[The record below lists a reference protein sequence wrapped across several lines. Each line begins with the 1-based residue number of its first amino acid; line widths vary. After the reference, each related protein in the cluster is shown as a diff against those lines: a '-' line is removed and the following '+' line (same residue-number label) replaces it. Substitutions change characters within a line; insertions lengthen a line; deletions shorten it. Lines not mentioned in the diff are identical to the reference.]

1 MDFTAFL
8 AGASL
13 TAGRIVVLDL
23 NGNIKILAPGQAI
36 VPGELVIETLEE
48 TDVPQFRIATDAGET
63 NITDDIQQIFAAL
76 EEGQDPTQLGD
87 DFATAAGETGGSSLV
102 AGGTIS
108 RTGAESLASTDFSTQ
123 GLQALGL
130 NEAQSLSLF
139 DLLNDANTELQD
151 IDSIAPSAPTI
162 TLDTDSGS
170 KADDFLTNDGSYTVT
185 DIEDGATVEYFVDG
199 EWTTTEPVAVEGE
212 NTIIIRQTDDA
223 GNSSESSTLTFTLDT
238 TAPDAPQ
245 ISLDTDSGSL
255 ADDFLTNKGDFT
267 VAGTEEGATVEY
279 FVNGEWT
286 TTAPTPVEGDN
297 TIIVRQTDAAGNTSG
312 SSTLTFTLDTT
323 APDAP
328 QISLDVD
335 SGSLADDFL
344 TNKGDFTVAGTEEG
358 ATVEYFVN
366 GEWTTTAPTPVE
378 GDNTIIVRQTDAAG
392 NTSGSST
399 LTFTLDT
406 TAPDAPQISLDT
418 DSGSL
423 ADDFLTNKGD
433 FTVTG
438 TEEGA
443 TVEYFVNG
451 EWTTTAPTPVEGN
464 NTIIVRQTDAAG
476 NTSGSSTLTF
486 TLDTTA
492 PDAPQISLD
501 IDSGSLADDFLTNK
515 GDFTVAGTE
524 EGVTIEYFVNGE
536 WTTTAPTPV
545 EGENTIIVRQTDA
558 AGNSSGSSTLTFT
571 LDTTAQAGTVSVDP
585 ITSDDVITET
595 EKNQTITV
603 TGSATGGDI
612 KTGDVVTAIINGKEY
627 KGSVSEDGAWELSVS
642 GSDLAVDTAFE
653 VTVNSTDAA
662 GNEVTSKGESV
673 HRLNNAPTI
682 DTAAGST
689 VTEESVSTSTVVAT
703 FTASDLDDQDNV
715 TYEITSGNDN
725 NYFAIDSDGKVT
737 LTDAGVAAIN
747 SDAGVDLTSLT
758 LGVTASD
765 GTNTSSESQVTV
777 NITRVNDNAP
787 TIDTAAGSTVTEESV
802 STSTVVATFTASD
815 LDDQDN
821 VTYEITSGND
831 NNYFAIDSD
840 GKVTLTDAGVAAI
853 NSDAGVD
860 LTSLTLGVT
869 ASDGTNTSSESQ
881 VTVNITRVNDNAPTI
896 DTAAGSTVTEES
908 VSTSTVVATF
918 TASDLDDQ
926 DNVTY
931 EITSG
936 NDNNYFAIDSDG
948 KVTLTDAGVAAINSD
963 AGVDLT
969 SLTLGVTASDGTNTS
984 SESQVTVNITRVND
998 NAPTI
1003 DTAAGST
1010 VTEESVS
1017 TSTVVATFTASD
1029 LDDQDNVT
1037 YEITSGNDNNYFAI
1051 DSDGK
1056 VTLTDAGVA
1065 AINSDAGVD
1074 LTSLTLGVTAS
1085 DGTNTSSESQVTVNI
1100 TRVNDNAPTIDT
1112 AAGSTVTEESVS
1124 TSTVVATFTA
1134 SDLDDQD
1141 NVTYEITSGNDN
1153 NYFAID
1159 SDGKVTLTDAGVA
1172 AINSD
1177 AGVDLTSLTL
1187 GVTASDGTNTSSESQ
1202 VTVNITRVNDNAP
1215 TIDTAA
1221 GSTVTEE
1228 SVSTSTVVATFTASD
1243 LDDQDNVTYE
1253 ITSGNDNNYFAID
1266 SDGKVTLTDAGV
1278 AAINSDA
1285 GVDLTSLTL
1294 GVTASD
1300 GTNTSSESQVTV
1312 NITRVNDNA
1321 PTIDTAAGSTVTE
1334 ESVSTSTVVAT
1345 FTASDLDDQ
1354 DNVTYEITSGNDNN
1368 YFAIDSDGKV
1378 TLTDAGVAAI
1388 NSDAGVDLTSLTLG
1402 VTASDGTNTS
1412 SESQVTVNITRV
1424 NDNAPTID
1432 TAAGSTVTE
1441 ESVSTS
1447 TVVATFTASDL
1458 DDQDNVTYEIT
1469 SGNDNNYFAIDSD
1482 GKVTLTDAGVA
1493 AINSDAGVDLT
1504 SLTLGVTAS
1513 DGTNTSSESQVTVN
1527 ITRVND
1533 NAPTIDTAAGS
1544 TVTEESVSTS
1554 TVVATFTASDLDD
1567 QDNVTYEI
1575 TSGNDN
1581 NYFAIDSDGKV
1592 TLTDAG
1598 VAAIN
1603 SDAGVDLTSLTL
1615 GVAAIN
1621 SDAGVDLTSL
1631 TLGVTASDGTNT
1643 SSESQVTVNITRVND
1658 NAPTIDTAAGSTVTE
1673 ESVST
1678 STVVATFTASDLDDQ
1693 DNVTYEITSG
1703 NDNNYFAIDSDGK
1716 VTLTDAGVAAINSDA
1731 GVDLTSLTLGV
1742 TASDGTNT
1750 SSESQVTVNITRVND
1765 NAPTIDTAAGS
1776 TVTEESVSTST
1787 VVATFTASDLDDQ
1800 DNVTYEI
1807 TSGNDNNYFAI
1818 DSDGKVTLTDAGV
1831 AAINSDAGV
1840 DLTSLTLGVTAS
1852 DGTNTSSESQV
1863 TVNITRVNDNAPTI
1877 DTAAGSTVTEESVST
1892 STVVATFT
1900 ASDLD
1905 DQDNVTYEITSGND
1919 NNYFAIDSDGK
1930 VTLTDAGVAA
1940 INSDAGV
1947 DLTSLTLGVTASD
1960 GTNTSSESQVTVNI
1974 TRVNDN
1980 APTIDTAAGS
1990 TVTEE
1995 SVSTSTVVATFTA
2008 SDLDDQDNVTYE
2020 ITSGNDNNYFAIDSD
2035 GKVTLTDAGVAA
2047 INSDAGV
2054 DLTSLTLG
2062 VTASDGTNTSSE
2074 SQVTV
2079 NITRVNDNAPTIDT
2093 AAGSTVTE
2101 ESVSTSTVVA
2111 TFTASDLDDQDNV
2124 TYEITSGND
2133 NNYFAI
2139 DSDGKVTLTDAGV
2152 AAINSDAGVD
2162 LTSLT
2167 LGVTASDGTN
2177 TSSESQVTVNI
2188 TRVND
2193 NAPTIDT
2200 AAGSTVT
2207 EESVSTSTVVA
2218 TFTASDLD
2226 DQDNVTYE
2234 ITSGNDNNYFAI
2246 DSDGKVTLTDAGVA
2260 AINSD
2265 AGVDLTSL
2273 TLGVTASDG
2282 TNTSSE
2288 SQVTVNITRVNDNAP
2303 TIDTAA
2309 GSTVTEESVSTS
2321 TVVATFTASDL
2332 DDQDNVTYEIT
2343 SGNDNNYFAI
2353 DSDGKVTLTDA
2364 GVAAINSDAG
2374 VDLTSLTLGV
2384 TASDG
2389 TNTSSE
2395 SQVTVNITRVNDNA
2409 PTIDTAAGST
2419 VTEESVSTSTVVATF
2434 TASDL
2439 DDQDN
2444 VTYEITSGND
2454 NNYFA
2459 IDSDGKVTLTDAGVA
2474 AINSDAGVD
2483 LTSLTL
2489 GVTASD
2495 GTNTSSESQVTVN
2508 ITRVNDNAPTID
2520 TAAGSTVT
2528 EESVSTST
2536 VVATFTASD
2545 LDDQDNVTYE
2555 ITSGNDNNYFAID
2568 SDGKVTLTDAG
2579 VAAINSDAGVD
2590 LTSLTLG
2597 VTASDGT
2604 NTSSESQV
2612 TVNITRVNDNAPTI
2626 DTAAGSTVTEES
2638 VSTSTVVATFTA
2650 SDLDDQ
2656 DNVTYEITSG
2666 NDNNYFAIDSDG
2678 KVTLTDAGVAAIN
2691 SDAGVD
2697 LTSLTLGVTAS
2708 DGTNTSSESQVT
2720 VNITRVNDNAPTIDT
2735 AAGSTVTEES
2745 VSTSTVV
2752 ATFTASDLD
2761 DQDNVTYEI
2770 TSGNDNN
2777 YFAIDSDGKVTLTDA
2792 GVAAINSDAGV
2803 DLTSLTLGVTASDG
2817 TNTSSESQVTVN
2829 ITRVNDNA
2837 PTIDTAAG
2845 STVTEESVSTSTVVA
2860 TFTAS
2865 DLDDQD
2871 NVTYEITSGNDN
2883 NYFAIDSDGKVTLTD
2898 AGVAAINSDAGVDL
2912 TSLTLGVTASDGTN
2926 TSSESQVT
2934 VNITRVN
2941 DNAPTIDTAAGSTVT
2956 EESVSTS
2963 TVVATFTASDLDD
2976 QDNVTYEITSG
2987 NDNNYF
2993 AIDSDGKVTLTD
3005 AGVAAINSD
3014 AGVDLTSLTLGVTA
3028 SDGTNTSSESQV
3040 TVNITRVNDN
3050 APTIDTAAG
3059 STVTEESVSTSTVVA
3074 TFTAS
3079 DLDDQDNVTY
3089 EITSGNDNNY
3099 FAIDS
3104 DGKVTL
3110 TDAGVAA
3117 INSDAGVD
3125 LTSLTL
3131 GVTASDGTN
3140 TSSES
3145 QVTVNITRVNDNAPT
3160 IDTAAGSTVTEE
3172 SVSTS
3177 TVVATFTAS
3186 DLDDQDNVTYEITS
3200 GNDNN
3205 YFAIDSDGKVT
3216 LTDAGVA
3223 AINSDAGV
3231 DLTSLTLGVTASDG
3245 TNTSSESQVTVN
3257 ITRVNDNAP
3266 TIDTAAGST
3275 VTEESV
3281 STSTVVATFTASDL
3295 DDQDNVTYEITS
3307 GNDNNYFAID
3317 SDGKVTLTDAGVAA
3331 INSDAGV
3338 DLTSLT
3344 LGVTASDGTNTS
3356 SESQVTVNITR
3367 VNDNAPTIDTA
3378 AGSTVTE
3385 ESVSTSTVVA
3395 TFTAS
3400 DLDDQDNVTY
3410 EITSGNDNNYFAID
3424 SDGKVTLTD
3433 AGVAAINSDAG
3444 VDLTSLTLGVTA
3456 SDGTNTS
3463 SESQVTV
3470 NITRVN
3476 DNAPTIDTAAGST
3489 VTEESVSTSTVVAT
3503 FTASD
3508 LDDQD
3513 NVTYE
3518 ITSGNDNNYFAIDS
3532 DGKVTLTDAGV
3543 AAINSDAGV
3552 DLTSL
3557 TLGVTAS
3564 DGTNTSS
3571 ESQVT
3576 VNITRV
3582 NDNAP
3587 TIDTAAGSTVTE
3599 ESVSTSTVVATFTA
3613 SDLDDQDN
3621 VTYEITSGNDNNY
3634 FAIDSDGKVTLT
3646 DAGVAAINSD
3656 AGVDLTSL
3664 TLGVTASDGTN
3675 TSSESQVTV
3684 NITRVND
3691 NAPTIDTAA
3700 GSTVTEESVSTSTV
3714 VATFTAS
3721 DLDDQDNVT
3730 YEITSGNDN
3739 NYFAIDS
3746 DGKVTLTD
3754 AGVAAINSDAGVD
3767 LTSLTLGV
3775 TASDGTNTSS
3785 ESQVTVNITRVND
3798 NAPTIDTAAGSTV
3811 TEESVSTSTV
3821 VATFTASDLD
3831 DQDNVTYEIT
3841 SGNDNN
3847 YFAIDSDGKVTL
3859 TDAGVAAINSDAG
3872 VDLTSLTLGVTA
3884 SDGTNTSSESQ
3895 VTVNI
3900 TRVNDNAPTIDTANQ
3915 VPISTLEDNSVFL
3928 EWSSFGI
3935 SDVDSPE
3942 SSLGLEITSLPSD
3955 GLLEY
3960 LGSDGSWYS
3969 VSVGQTIE
3977 KSQFDSNAVRFTPDE
3992 NESGYDGHS
4001 TDGVGDQKQDYAEI
4015 GFKPSDGLNTGEEAT
4030 IAINVTPVADT
4041 PVIYTSTSGIQL
4053 PSQDFNVSTWSG
4065 VDLGS
4070 NGNGVNAQLLITTI
4084 DSLDRGDATS
4094 FTMSNVEDTASN
4106 ATPKDNAVLI
4116 TGLIYLEAGKSYDF
4130 VGTGDD
4136 SLAIKVGGDLVDQA
4150 RWGVN
4155 YGHIPSGN
4163 PFVPAVS
4170 GFYPIEIYHHNQSG
4184 AGNFNVNVSV
4194 DGATPVNLDNQNFGI
4209 VSDVSKLESTGLR
4222 TSELQDVNGSHVYE
4236 VFETNEG
4243 LQDTWIP
4250 LASVTVAQQDTD
4262 GSETLVVNISGLP
4275 AGAKFTDGKSVLV
4288 SDGESSEY
4296 SVTGWDLDNIFVL
4309 PPSGSSDDFTIHI
4322 DAISSENDSNS
4333 SAHNSTQ
4340 IDVNVHEN
4348 APTIAINDRAVTQED
4363 IKVSGNVLD
4372 NDSDDD
4378 NVLSVVT
4385 VEVNNQVYGAGEI
4398 VQLAEGKLVV
4408 NSDGS
4413 YEFEPADNWSGMLP
4427 PVYYTTNTGANAIL
4441 TVEVT
4446 AVADKPVVSI
4456 TIGELQLVQAKPD
4469 FDTTSAG
4476 IRLEVQN
4483 GNTSFA
4489 GTEHQYVDQT
4499 PAFNNG
4505 HAGNDLMIAPDNA
4518 SPQDFVGDTQ
4528 AASIQ
4533 QQGSDTFVGTK
4544 YNDSFYGGTG
4554 ALDSEKAIDTVIYQG
4569 KLSEYTLDYRG
4580 LEHSDKPYW
4589 LVKDSLGR
4597 DTSGDNSPVTDDG
4610 DHLYGIERLIFEDAI
4625 VEINNADGTYKV
4637 LHDRSLPI
4645 EIDVALVDT
4654 DGSEALAS
4662 TVDIHGIPLGVELYI
4677 GGQLVNANNDG
4688 TYTVALPATG
4698 HIDAEIKVPYTYS
4711 GDLDF
4716 KLNVAATSVESS
4728 NSDTA
4733 IGYGSSDVSM
4743 REYVLDTG
4751 SHGDDKLSGSEDNDL
4766 IVGDV
4771 QGIQIV
4777 AGQDYNI
4784 AFLLDTSG
4792 SMGHDVKTAKSE
4804 LLTVFDSILASTQGV
4819 HSGKVNMLI
4828 TDFSDVSNTSI
4839 SIDLSS
4845 NDPRGDFIAAL
4856 SQIPDQGD
4864 DGTNYEAAFKSA
4876 VDWFAGQ
4883 QSGHN
4888 LTYFISDGEPT
4899 TFTNSRLY
4907 QSQFDQILLDYDVN
4921 TKELV
4926 TLADVLPD
4934 GYRNGV
4940 VTYKGQVL
4948 INSAG
4953 ELYSPLTSSKIGEM
4967 SVNGNSFDFYDR
4979 GGVSNQ
4985 GKHMFELLAILSA
4998 VQAIGLGSSLKESV
5012 LADYDSDGVVDTA
5025 IDVTE
5030 LSNVILGDEIDLL
5043 QGGDTIDGL
5052 AGDDIIF
5059 GDLVQFD
5066 GISGQGVPAIQK
5078 YVAQQTGEELS
5089 TITARDI
5096 HDYISQNAS
5105 EFDVSRTNDKID
5117 DLKGGTGND
5126 ILFGQGGDDLLDGG
5140 LGDDYLLGGAGSDLL
5155 IGGLGNDILT
5165 GGDGADIF
5173 KWVDMETARDLVT
5186 DFNASQGD
5194 KLDLADLFDDM
5205 SKADIDTL
5213 LADLGSGDNQGAVG
5227 DVSISVSDDAS
5238 ASHLTIVKG
5247 GQTLTIDFDGASAAD
5262 ITSSLMDNLNH
5273 LKD

>member
-36 VPGELVIETLEE
+36 APGELVIETLEE

-297 TIIVRQTDAAGNTSG
+297 TIVVRQTDAAGNTSG

-328 QISLDVD
+328 QINLDTDSGSLADDFLTNKGDFTVAGTEEGATVEYFVNGEWTTTAPTPVEGDNTIIVRQTDAAGNTSGSSTLMFTLDITAPDVPQISLDTD

-399 LTFTLDT
+399 LTFNLDT

-433 FTVTG
+433 FTVAG

-451 EWTTTAPTPVEGN
+451 
-464 NTIIVRQTDAAG
+464 D
-476 NTSGSSTLTF
+476 
-486 TLDTTA
+486 
-492 PDAPQISLD
+492 
-501 IDSGSLADDFLTNK
+501 
-515 GDFTVAGTE
+515 
-524 EGVTIEYFVNGE
+524 

-558 AGNSSGSSTLTFT
+558 AGNTSGSSTLTFT

-612 KTGDVVTAIINGKEY
+612 KTGDVVTAIINGNEY
-627 KGSVSEDGAWELSVS
+627 KGSVSEDGSWELSVS

-673 HRLNNAPTI
+673 HRLNDAPTI
-682 DTAAGST
+682 DTATGST
-689 VTEESVSTSTVVAT
+689 QVENVAKAGDTVAT
-703 FTASDLDDQDNV
+703 FTASDLDGDDV
-715 TYEITSGNDN
+715 TYSITSGNDN
-725 NYFAIDSDGKVT
+725 GYFAIDSATGVVT
-737 LTDAGVAAIN
+737 LTAAGETALANDA
-747 SDAGVDLTSLT
+747 LTDT
-758 LGVTASD
+758 DYRLGVTAND
-765 GTNTSSESQVTV
+765 GTVDSEEAFAT
-777 NITRVNDNAP
+777 IKFDGVNDAP
-787 TIDTAAGSTVTEESV
+787 TIE
-802 STSTVVATFTASD
+802 
-815 LDDQDN
+815 L
-821 VTYEITSGND
+821 
-831 NNYFAIDSD
+831 
-840 GKVTLTDAGVAAI
+840 
-853 NSDAGVD
+853 VD
-860 LTSLTLGVT
+860 
-869 ASDGTNTSSESQ
+869 
-881 VTVNITRVNDNAPTI
+881 
-896 DTAAGSTVTEES
+896 
-908 VSTSTVVATF
+908 
-918 TASDLDDQ
+918 
-926 DNVTY
+926 
-931 EITSG
+931 
-936 NDNNYFAIDSDG
+936 
-948 KVTLTDAGVAAINSD
+948 
-963 AGVDLT
+963 
-969 SLTLGVTASDGTNTS
+969 
-984 SESQVTVNITRVND
+984 
-998 NAPTI
+998 
-1003 DTAAGST
+1003 
-1010 VTEESVS
+1010 
-1017 TSTVVATFTASD
+1017 
-1029 LDDQDNVT
+1029 
-1037 YEITSGNDNNYFAI
+1037 
-1051 DSDGK
+1051 
-1056 VTLTDAGVA
+1056 
-1065 AINSDAGVD
+1065 
-1074 LTSLTLGVTAS
+1074 
-1085 DGTNTSSESQVTVNI
+1085 
-1100 TRVNDNAPTIDT
+1100 
-1112 AAGSTVTEESVS
+1112 
-1124 TSTVVATFTA
+1124 
-1134 SDLDDQD
+1134 
-1141 NVTYEITSGNDN
+1141 
-1153 NYFAID
+1153 
-1159 SDGKVTLTDAGVA
+1159 
-1172 AINSD
+1172 
-1177 AGVDLTSLTL
+1177 
-1187 GVTASDGTNTSSESQ
+1187 
-1202 VTVNITRVNDNAP
+1202 
-1215 TIDTAA
+1215 
-1221 GSTVTEE
+1221 
-1228 SVSTSTVVATFTASD
+1228 
-1243 LDDQDNVTYE
+1243 
-1253 ITSGNDNNYFAID
+1253 
-1266 SDGKVTLTDAGV
+1266 
-1278 AAINSDA
+1278 
-1285 GVDLTSLTL
+1285 
-1294 GVTASD
+1294 
-1300 GTNTSSESQVTV
+1300 
-1312 NITRVNDNA
+1312 
-1321 PTIDTAAGSTVTE
+1321 
-1334 ESVSTSTVVAT
+1334 
-1345 FTASDLDDQ
+1345 
-1354 DNVTYEITSGNDNN
+1354 
-1368 YFAIDSDGKV
+1368 
-1378 TLTDAGVAAI
+1378 
-1388 NSDAGVDLTSLTLG
+1388 
-1402 VTASDGTNTS
+1402 
-1412 SESQVTVNITRV
+1412 
-1424 NDNAPTID
+1424 
-1432 TAAGSTVTE
+1432 
-1441 ESVSTS
+1441 
-1447 TVVATFTASDL
+1447 
-1458 DDQDNVTYEIT
+1458 
-1469 SGNDNNYFAIDSD
+1469 
-1482 GKVTLTDAGVA
+1482 
-1493 AINSDAGVDLT
+1493 
-1504 SLTLGVTAS
+1504 
-1513 DGTNTSSESQVTVN
+1513 
-1527 ITRVND
+1527 
-1533 NAPTIDTAAGS
+1533 
-1544 TVTEESVSTS
+1544 
-1554 TVVATFTASDLDD
+1554 
-1567 QDNVTYEI
+1567 
-1575 TSGNDN
+1575 
-1581 NYFAIDSDGKV
+1581 
-1592 TLTDAG
+1592 
-1598 VAAIN
+1598 
-1603 SDAGVDLTSLTL
+1603 
-1615 GVAAIN
+1615 
-1621 SDAGVDLTSL
+1621 
-1631 TLGVTASDGTNT
+1631 
-1643 SSESQVTVNITRVND
+1643 
-1658 NAPTIDTAAGSTVTE
+1658 
-1673 ESVST
+1673 
-1678 STVVATFTASDLDDQ
+1678 
-1693 DNVTYEITSG
+1693 
-1703 NDNNYFAIDSDGK
+1703 
-1716 VTLTDAGVAAINSDA
+1716 
-1731 GVDLTSLTLGV
+1731 
-1742 TASDGTNT
+1742 
-1750 SSESQVTVNITRVND
+1750 
-1765 NAPTIDTAAGS
+1765 
-1776 TVTEESVSTST
+1776 
-1787 VVATFTASDLDDQ
+1787 
-1800 DNVTYEI
+1800 
-1807 TSGNDNNYFAI
+1807 
-1818 DSDGKVTLTDAGV
+1818 
-1831 AAINSDAGV
+1831 
-1840 DLTSLTLGVTAS
+1840 
-1852 DGTNTSSESQV
+1852 
-1863 TVNITRVNDNAPTI
+1863 
-1877 DTAAGSTVTEESVST
+1877 
-1892 STVVATFT
+1892 
-1900 ASDLD
+1900 
-1905 DQDNVTYEITSGND
+1905 
-1919 NNYFAIDSDGK
+1919 
-1930 VTLTDAGVAA
+1930 
-1940 INSDAGV
+1940 
-1947 DLTSLTLGVTASD
+1947 
-1960 GTNTSSESQVTVNI
+1960 
-1974 TRVNDN
+1974 
-1980 APTIDTAAGS
+1980 
-1990 TVTEE
+1990 
-1995 SVSTSTVVATFTA
+1995 
-2008 SDLDDQDNVTYE
+2008 
-2020 ITSGNDNNYFAIDSD
+2020 
-2035 GKVTLTDAGVAA
+2035 
-2047 INSDAGV
+2047 
-2054 DLTSLTLG
+2054 
-2062 VTASDGTNTSSE
+2062 
-2074 SQVTV
+2074 
-2079 NITRVNDNAPTIDT
+2079 
-2093 AAGSTVTE
+2093 
-2101 ESVSTSTVVA
+2101 
-2111 TFTASDLDDQDNV
+2111 
-2124 TYEITSGND
+2124 
-2133 NNYFAI
+2133 
-2139 DSDGKVTLTDAGV
+2139 
-2152 AAINSDAGVD
+2152 
-2162 LTSLT
+2162 
-2167 LGVTASDGTN
+2167 
-2177 TSSESQVTVNI
+2177 
-2188 TRVND
+2188 
-2193 NAPTIDT
+2193 
-2200 AAGSTVT
+2200 
-2207 EESVSTSTVVA
+2207 
-2218 TFTASDLD
+2218 
-2226 DQDNVTYE
+2226 
-2234 ITSGNDNNYFAI
+2234 
-2246 DSDGKVTLTDAGVA
+2246 
-2260 AINSD
+2260 
-2265 AGVDLTSL
+2265 
-2273 TLGVTASDG
+2273 
-2282 TNTSSE
+2282 
-2288 SQVTVNITRVNDNAP
+2288 
-2303 TIDTAA
+2303 
-2309 GSTVTEESVSTS
+2309 
-2321 TVVATFTASDL
+2321 
-2332 DDQDNVTYEIT
+2332 
-2343 SGNDNNYFAI
+2343 
-2353 DSDGKVTLTDA
+2353 
-2364 GVAAINSDAG
+2364 
-2374 VDLTSLTLGV
+2374 
-2384 TASDG
+2384 
-2389 TNTSSE
+2389 
-2395 SQVTVNITRVNDNA
+2395 
-2409 PTIDTAAGST
+2409 
-2419 VTEESVSTSTVVATF
+2419 
-2434 TASDL
+2434 
-2439 DDQDN
+2439 
-2444 VTYEITSGND
+2444 
-2454 NNYFA
+2454 
-2459 IDSDGKVTLTDAGVA
+2459 
-2474 AINSDAGVD
+2474 
-2483 LTSLTL
+2483 
-2489 GVTASD
+2489 
-2495 GTNTSSESQVTVN
+2495 
-2508 ITRVNDNAPTID
+2508 
-2520 TAAGSTVT
+2520 
-2528 EESVSTST
+2528 
-2536 VVATFTASD
+2536 
-2545 LDDQDNVTYE
+2545 
-2555 ITSGNDNNYFAID
+2555 
-2568 SDGKVTLTDAG
+2568 
-2579 VAAINSDAGVD
+2579 
-2590 LTSLTLG
+2590 
-2597 VTASDGT
+2597 
-2604 NTSSESQV
+2604 
-2612 TVNITRVNDNAPTI
+2612 
-2626 DTAAGSTVTEES
+2626 
-2638 VSTSTVVATFTA
+2638 
-2650 SDLDDQ
+2650 
-2656 DNVTYEITSG
+2656 
-2666 NDNNYFAIDSDG
+2666 
-2678 KVTLTDAGVAAIN
+2678 
-2691 SDAGVD
+2691 
-2697 LTSLTLGVTAS
+2697 
-2708 DGTNTSSESQVT
+2708 
-2720 VNITRVNDNAPTIDT
+2720 
-2735 AAGSTVTEES
+2735 
-2745 VSTSTVV
+2745 
-2752 ATFTASDLD
+2752 
-2761 DQDNVTYEI
+2761 
-2770 TSGNDNN
+2770 
-2777 YFAIDSDGKVTLTDA
+2777 
-2792 GVAAINSDAGV
+2792 
-2803 DLTSLTLGVTASDG
+2803 
-2817 TNTSSESQVTVN
+2817 
-2829 ITRVNDNA
+2829 
-2837 PTIDTAAG
+2837 
-2845 STVTEESVSTSTVVA
+2845 
-2860 TFTAS
+2860 
-2865 DLDDQD
+2865 
-2871 NVTYEITSGNDN
+2871 
-2883 NYFAIDSDGKVTLTD
+2883 
-2898 AGVAAINSDAGVDL
+2898 
-2912 TSLTLGVTASDGTN
+2912 
-2926 TSSESQVT
+2926 
-2934 VNITRVN
+2934 
-2941 DNAPTIDTAAGSTVT
+2941 
-2956 EESVSTS
+2956 
-2963 TVVATFTASDLDD
+2963 
-2976 QDNVTYEITSG
+2976 
-2987 NDNNYF
+2987 
-2993 AIDSDGKVTLTD
+2993 
-3005 AGVAAINSD
+3005 
-3014 AGVDLTSLTLGVTA
+3014 
-3028 SDGTNTSSESQV
+3028 
-3040 TVNITRVNDN
+3040 
-3050 APTIDTAAG
+3050 
-3059 STVTEESVSTSTVVA
+3059 
-3074 TFTAS
+3074 
-3079 DLDDQDNVTY
+3079 
-3089 EITSGNDNNY
+3089 
-3099 FAIDS
+3099 
-3104 DGKVTL
+3104 
-3110 TDAGVAA
+3110 
-3117 INSDAGVD
+3117 
-3125 LTSLTL
+3125 
-3131 GVTASDGTN
+3131 
-3140 TSSES
+3140 
-3145 QVTVNITRVNDNAPT
+3145 
-3160 IDTAAGSTVTEE
+3160 
-3172 SVSTS
+3172 
-3177 TVVATFTAS
+3177 
-3186 DLDDQDNVTYEITS
+3186 
-3200 GNDNN
+3200 
-3205 YFAIDSDGKVT
+3205 
-3216 LTDAGVA
+3216 
-3223 AINSDAGV
+3223 
-3231 DLTSLTLGVTASDG
+3231 
-3245 TNTSSESQVTVN
+3245 
-3257 ITRVNDNAP
+3257 
-3266 TIDTAAGST
+3266 
-3275 VTEESV
+3275 
-3281 STSTVVATFTASDL
+3281 
-3295 DDQDNVTYEITS
+3295 
-3307 GNDNNYFAID
+3307 
-3317 SDGKVTLTDAGVAA
+3317 
-3331 INSDAGV
+3331 
-3338 DLTSLT
+3338 
-3344 LGVTASDGTNTS
+3344 
-3356 SESQVTVNITR
+3356 
-3367 VNDNAPTIDTA
+3367 
-3378 AGSTVTE
+3378 
-3385 ESVSTSTVVA
+3385 
-3395 TFTAS
+3395 
-3400 DLDDQDNVTY
+3400 
-3410 EITSGNDNNYFAID
+3410 
-3424 SDGKVTLTD
+3424 
-3433 AGVAAINSDAG
+3433 
-3444 VDLTSLTLGVTA
+3444 
-3456 SDGTNTS
+3456 
-3463 SESQVTV
+3463 
-3470 NITRVN
+3470 
-3476 DNAPTIDTAAGST
+3476 
-3489 VTEESVSTSTVVAT
+3489 
-3503 FTASD
+3503 
-3508 LDDQD
+3508 
-3513 NVTYE
+3513 
-3518 ITSGNDNNYFAIDS
+3518 
-3532 DGKVTLTDAGV
+3532 
-3543 AAINSDAGV
+3543 
-3552 DLTSL
+3552 
-3557 TLGVTAS
+3557 
-3564 DGTNTSS
+3564 
-3571 ESQVT
+3571 
-3576 VNITRV
+3576 
-3582 NDNAP
+3582 
-3587 TIDTAAGSTVTE
+3587 
-3599 ESVSTSTVVATFTA
+3599 
-3613 SDLDDQDN
+3613 
-3621 VTYEITSGNDNNY
+3621 
-3634 FAIDSDGKVTLT
+3634 
-3646 DAGVAAINSD
+3646 
-3656 AGVDLTSL
+3656 
-3664 TLGVTASDGTN
+3664 
-3675 TSSESQVTV
+3675 
-3684 NITRVND
+3684 
-3691 NAPTIDTAA
+3691 
-3700 GSTVTEESVSTSTV
+3700 
-3714 VATFTAS
+3714 
-3721 DLDDQDNVT
+3721 
-3730 YEITSGNDN
+3730 
-3739 NYFAIDS
+3739 
-3746 DGKVTLTD
+3746 
-3754 AGVAAINSDAGVD
+3754 
-3767 LTSLTLGV
+3767 
-3775 TASDGTNTSS
+3775 
-3785 ESQVTVNITRVND
+3785 
-3798 NAPTIDTAAGSTV
+3798 
-3811 TEESVSTSTV
+3811 
-3821 VATFTASDLD
+3821 
-3831 DQDNVTYEIT
+3831 
-3841 SGNDNN
+3841 
-3847 YFAIDSDGKVTL
+3847 
-3859 TDAGVAAINSDAG
+3859 
-3872 VDLTSLTLGVTA
+3872 
-3884 SDGTNTSSESQ
+3884 
-3895 VTVNI
+3895 
-3900 TRVNDNAPTIDTANQ
+3900 Q

-3960 LGSDGSWYS
+3960 LGSDGTWYS
-3969 VSVGQTIE
+3969 VSVGQTID

-4015 GFKPSDGLNTGEEAT
+4015 GFKPTDGLNTGEEAT

-4070 NGNGVNAQLLITTI
+4070 NGNGVDAQLLITTI
-4084 DSLDRGDATS
+4084 DSLDRDDATS
-4094 FTMSNVEDTASN
+4094 STMSNVQDTASN
-4106 ATPKDNAVLI
+4106 ATPKDNAVLV

-4184 AGNFNVNVSV
+4184 AGNFDVNVSV

-4209 VSDVSKLESTGLR
+4209 VSDVSKLDSTGLR
-4222 TSELQDVNGSHVYE
+4222 TSELQNVNGSHVYE

-4250 LASVTVAQQDTD
+4250 LTSVTVAQQDTD

-4288 SDGESSEY
+4288 SDGESREY

-4322 DAISSENDSNS
+4322 DAISSEKDSNS

-4378 NVLSVVT
+4378 NVLSVLT

-4413 YEFEPADNWSGMLP
+4413 YEFEPADNWSGTLP

-4533 QQGSDTFVGTK
+4533 QHGSDTFVGTK

-4688 TYTVALPATG
+4688 TYTVALPGTG

-4751 SHGDDKLSGSEDNDL
+4751 SHGDDKISGTEDNDL

-5173 KWVDMETARDLVT
+5173 KWVDMETARDRVT
-5186 DFNASQGD
+5186 DFNVSQGD